1 MFCHNDR
8 ARFHWTELIEGSRL
22 CLYLEILALILSVS
36 AICHLP
42 SAICHLPS
50 AICHLPSAICQLPA
64 VSTFAVEVLRPY
76 EAATQV

>member
-1 MFCHNDR
+1 MAQFFFMFFHNDR
-8 ARFHWTELIEGSRL
+8 ARVHWAELIEGSRL
-22 CLYLEILALILSVS
+22 CLHREILALILSVS

-42 SAICHLPS
+42 SAICHLP
-50 AICHLPSAICQLPA
+50 A